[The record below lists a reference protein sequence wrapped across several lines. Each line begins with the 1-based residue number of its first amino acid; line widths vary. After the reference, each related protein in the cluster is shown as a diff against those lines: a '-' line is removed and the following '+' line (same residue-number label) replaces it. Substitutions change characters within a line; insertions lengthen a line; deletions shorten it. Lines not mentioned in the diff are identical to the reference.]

1 MILKY
6 SLSPVPPSSQELH
19 VYLLVV
25 HFVFGSPE
33 SSADLA
39 HLDFF
44 FFHFIRRDENHTLS
58 YRITFSHLNLDL
70 FRFFHLNFFLIL
82 CHFHVTLTV

>member
-6 SLSPVPPSSQELH
+6 SLSPVPSSSQELH
-19 VYLLVV
+19 VYLLID
-25 HFVFGSPE
+25 HLAFGSPE

-44 FFHFIRRDENHTLS
+44 
-58 YRITFSHLNLDL
+58 
-70 FRFFHLNFFLIL
+70 
-82 CHFHVTLTV
+82 

>member
-44 FFHFIRRDENHTLS
+44 FFFISLGEMRT
-58 YRITFSHLNLDL
+58 
-70 FRFFHLNFFLIL
+70 IL
-82 CHFHVTLTV
+82 CHIVLPFPT